1 MRLPEVVSKLLI
13 KQSSDDPPEVVGVSF
28 AADVIKRYRQL
39 ILVLRECTTSFT
51 ASCLVHDE
59 KHNTLSDALTQLTVD
74 LHPLDGPRA
83 IIRVDPS
90 PRFQSMANND
100 SLNHLNVTID
110 VGRVKNKNKNPV
122 AEKAVRE
129 LEEELI
135 RQEPGGRPVSA
146 VGLAL
151 ATARL
156 NSRLRLPGLSSRE
169 LWTQRNQ
176 FTHEQLP
183 LSDYDLILGKHEQ
196 RSTNHASSEK
206 SKNPRGLVPN
216 TPSLHVGDIVYLFP
230 IRTSLARVIA
240 ISWFP
245 LASPGASLR
254 SLDVHN

>member
-1 MRLPEVVSKLLI
+1 M
-13 KQSSDDPPEVVGVSF
+13 
-28 AADVIKRYRQL
+28 
-39 ILVLRECTTSFT
+39 LRECTTSFT

-59 KHNTLSDALTQLTVD
+59 KHDTLRDALTQLIVG

-90 PRFQSMANND
+90 PGFQSMANND

-196 RSTNHASSEK
+196 RSTNHAPSEK
-206 SKNPRGLVPN
+206 SKNPAVLFQTR
-216 TPSLHVGDIVYLFP
+216 LHYTLATLCTSFP
-230 IRTSLARVIA
+230 IRTSLA

-245 LASPGASLR
+245 LTFLGALLR
-254 SLDVHN
+254 SLVVHN

>member
-110 VGRVKNKNKNPV
+110 VGRVKNKNKNRV

-135 RQEPGGRPVSA
+135 RKEPDGRPVSA
-146 VGLAL
+146 AGLAL
-151 ATARL
+151 ATAL
-156 NSRLRLPGLSSRE
+156 SRVVDS
-169 LWTQRNQ
+169 TQSV
-176 FTHEQLP
+176 H
-183 LSDYDLILGKHEQ
+183 
-196 RSTNHASSEK
+196 
-206 SKNPRGLVPN
+206 PRTVA
-216 TPSLHVGDIVYLFP
+216 VV
-230 IRTSLARVIA
+230 
-240 ISWFP
+240 
-245 LASPGASLR
+245 
-254 SLDVHN
+254 

>member
-1 MRLPEVVSKLLI
+1 M
-13 KQSSDDPPEVVGVSF
+13 
-28 AADVIKRYRQL
+28 IKRYRQL

-59 KHNTLSDALTQLTVD
+59 KHDTLRDALTQLIVG

-83 IIRVDPS
+83 IIRVDPY
-90 PRFQSMANND
+90 PGFQSMASND

-122 AEKAVRE
+122 AKKVVRE

-135 RQEPGGRPVSA
+135 RQDTGGRSVGA

-156 NSRLRLPGLSSRE
+156 KSRLRLPGLSSRE
-169 LWTQRNQ
+169 LWTQGNQ

-183 LSDYDLILGKHEQ
+183 LSDY
-196 RSTNHASSEK
+196 T
-206 SKNPRGLVPN
+206 
-216 TPSLHVGDIVYLFP
+216 T
-230 IRTSLARVIA
+230 
-240 ISWFP
+240 
-245 LASPGASLR
+245 
-254 SLDVHN
+254 